1 MDHTHFLLST
11 ILLPIAHHRAN
22 NANVANVFQ
31 TPARVFLKKLK
42 QLCCKVGGATSAW
55 AAGLD
60 GSVRWGRGQSE
71 WGAEEKGGGVGVSES
86 QSKHKEPK
94 AAPVGCKYLHVPA
107 GGVCLSALLLF
118 CTETTIKRCD
128 NKERLQPPLPLVV
141 IESHCSTSHILT
153 LQTGSGE
160 EPRRTS
166 ENLGEPEH

>member
-1 MDHTHFLLST
+1 M
-11 ILLPIAHHRAN
+11 
-22 NANVANVFQ
+22 V
-31 TPARVFLKKLK
+31 RVS
-42 QLCCKVGGATSAW
+42 GG
-55 AAGLD
+55 
-60 GSVRWGRGQSE
+60 RRR
-71 WGAEEKGGGVGVSES
+71 KGGGVGVSES

-160 EPRRTS
+160 EPQRTS
-166 ENLGEPEH
+166 ENRNTDRTSGETHTCTSTAVYSATGPVARVYFRNPSGPPEPPTTGPVGPLKNNEHKK